1 MDLYLLDSFN
11 NPESFISSPTTSY
24 NMYTHI
30 FTIAGTYDYY
40 CSEGSHAASGM
51 VGTIIV
57 NGTSST
63 IFLSSKNKTSRNMYN
78 LYGQEIS
85 KTPHGFVLFRYKDGS
100 IEKKY
105 ILK

>member
-1 MDLYLLDSFN
+1 M
-11 NPESFISSPTTSY
+11 IVV
-24 NMYTHI
+24 
-30 FTIAGTYDYY
+30 
-40 CSEGSHAASGM
+40 GSHAASGM

-63 IFLSSKNKTSRNMYN
+63 IFSSSKNKTLRNMYN
-78 LYGQEIS
+78 LYGQEIF
-85 KTPHGFVLFRYKDGS
+85 KTPYGLAIFRYKDGS